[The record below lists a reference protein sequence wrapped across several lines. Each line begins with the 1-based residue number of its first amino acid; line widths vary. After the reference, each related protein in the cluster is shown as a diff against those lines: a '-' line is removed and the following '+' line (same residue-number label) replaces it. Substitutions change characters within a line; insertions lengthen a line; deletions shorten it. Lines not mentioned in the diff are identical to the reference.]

1 MKQQKKSYSFRLNV
15 DIGASVE
22 RMANEN
28 RRTTSAEIG
37 LLIEQGIAWRKEHGN
52 KVPSPE

>member
-22 RMANEN
+22 RMAKEN